1 MKKMICLVLSLILCM
16 ALLTACAGEDAQIPA
31 ENQTESVAE
40 MQTEVSSDA
49 QTEEDAA
56 FDGEEF

>member
-16 ALLTACAGEDAQIPA
+16 AMLTACVGEDAQTPT

-40 MQTEVSSDA
+40 MQTEAPSDA

>member
-1 MKKMICLVLSLILCM
+1 M
-16 ALLTACAGEDAQIPA
+16 AMLTACAGEDAQTPT

-40 MQTEVSSDA
+40 MQTEAPSDA